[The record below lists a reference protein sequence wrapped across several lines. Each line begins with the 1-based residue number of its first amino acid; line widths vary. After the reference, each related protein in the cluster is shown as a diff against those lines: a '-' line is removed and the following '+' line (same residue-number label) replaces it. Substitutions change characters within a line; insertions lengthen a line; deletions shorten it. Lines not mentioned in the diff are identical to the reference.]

1 MRRGGS
7 AEASFFFNFL
17 EDQTSANAV
26 NTCAQ
31 LETGGFSQN
40 MQFLLFITFWPEKKS
55 TSAWNPK
62 GIFGVTSQFTFSSLQ
77 TMRVFFFSNGRD
89 DINSLY
95 GIDQQVERQK
105 NRN

>member
-40 MQFLLFITFWPEKKS
+40 MQFLLFITF
-55 TSAWNPK
+55 
-62 GIFGVTSQFTFSSLQ
+62 
-77 TMRVFFFSNGRD
+77 
-89 DINSLY
+89 
-95 GIDQQVERQK
+95 
-105 NRN
+105 